1 MFKRKRQLKVQN
13 TEVAIKSINGEDFF
27 SLTDMLKAK
36 EGKFFIWN
44 WLRNR
49 DTLEFLGAWESINNP
64 NFNYIEFDIIRNQ
77 SGLNSFQI
85 SVKEWVD
92 RTNAIGLQSI
102 AGRYGGT
109 FAHKEIALEFGMW
122 ISPIFK
128 LHLIKDYER
137 LKQIESNQYN
147 IEWNVRR
154 LLASTTYAVHT
165 DAIKDVLIPQ
175 TLPWKTSYKYASE
188 ADIINLALFGM
199 TAKEWRDVNPEQAKN
214 GENLRDSASIN
225 ELTVLDTLQLQ
236 SAELI
241 RQKLPPRERLE
252 ILKESATAKLS
263 ALEKVNP
270 TKTIKRT
277 DDSAFLESGE

>member
-27 SLTDMLKAK
+27 SLTDMIKAK

>member
-1 MFKRKRQLKVQN
+1 MFKRRRQLKVQN

-64 NFNYIEFDIIRNQ
+64 NFNYIEFDIIRNR

-85 SVKEWVD
+85 SVKEWVE

-199 TAKEWRDVNPEQAKN
+199 TAKEWRDANPEQAKN

-241 RQKLPPRERLE
+241 RQKLPPKERLE

-270 TKTIKRT
+270 TKAIKRT
-277 DDSAFLESGE
+277 DDSVFLESGE

>member
-199 TAKEWRDVNPEQAKN
+199 TAKEWRDANPEQAKN